1 MEEGRRY
8 SVVRKAARM
17 GGRRDVIRAS
27 RVVDVFGL
35 GFGGGFDGGVGDV
48 LVVED
53 LFCRAT

>member
-48 LVVED
+48 LVED
-53 LFCRAT
+53 FFCRAT